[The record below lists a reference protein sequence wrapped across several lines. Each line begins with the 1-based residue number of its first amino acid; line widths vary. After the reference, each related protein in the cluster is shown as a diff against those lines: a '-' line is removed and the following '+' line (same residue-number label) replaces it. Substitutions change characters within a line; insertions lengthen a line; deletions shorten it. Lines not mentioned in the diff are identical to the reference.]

1 MQLVM
6 SIWGY
11 INGKISVK
19 CAECKH
25 LKKDK
30 CFGRIIP
37 EEMREKPRMCGFW
50 KKRFTWRK
58 RY

>member
-1 MQLVM
+1 MQLIM

-11 INGKISVK
+11 INGRISVK
-19 CAECKH
+19 CGECKR
-25 LKKDK
+25 LKDGK

-37 EEMREKPRMCGFW
+37 EEEHERPRMCGFW
-50 KKRFTWRK
+50 KKRFVWKK